1 LATGLCLDAEN
12 VDIKQK
18 IMYLKFTDRSMNIHM
33 PHRKHN
39 KITSKVKFSSQA
51 AAEEELLNKN
61 SWVHVNDAAETSL
74 FRGEKISDLYV
85 RIHDIQGCHQGHLDQ
100 VEEWI
105 NTHHPNNDIN
115 WVVTKQYIQHI
126 EYWSR

>member
-1 LATGLCLDAEN
+1 MATGLCLDAEN

-18 IMYLKFTDRSMNIHM
+18 QLMYLKFSNKSMNIYM
-33 PHRKHN
+33 PHRKR
-39 KITSKVKFSSQA
+39 KKTTPTAKFSSQA
-51 AAEEELLNKN
+51 AEEEELNKN
-61 SWVHVNDAAETSL
+61 TWVHVNDAAETSL
-74 FRGEKISDLYV
+74 FRGEKVSELYV
-85 RIHDIQGCHQGHLDQ
+85 RIHNIHGCHQGHLDQ

>member
-1 LATGLCLDAEN
+1 MN
-12 VDIKQK
+12 
-18 IMYLKFTDRSMNIHM
+18 LKCTDRSMNIYM
-33 PHRKHN
+33 PHRQRK
-39 KITSKVKFSSQA
+39 KTTPTVKFSSH
-51 AAEEELLNKN
+51 AAEEEDLNKN
-61 SWVHVNDAAETSL
+61 TWVHVNDAAETSL
-74 FRGEKISDLYV
+74 FRGEKVSELYV
-85 RIHDIQGCHQGHLDQ
+85 RIHNLHGCHQGHLDQ

>member
-1 LATGLCLDAEN
+1 MN
-12 VDIKQK
+12 
-18 IMYLKFTDRSMNIHM
+18 LKFTDRSMNIYM
-33 PHRKHN
+33 PHRKR
-39 KITSKVKFSSQA
+39 KKTTPTVKFSSQA
-51 AAEEELLNKN
+51 AEEEDLNKN
-61 SWVHVNDAAETSL
+61 TWVHVNDAAETSL
-74 FRGEKISDLYV
+74 FRGEKVSELYV
-85 RIHDIQGCHQGHLDQ
+85 RIHNIHGCHQGHLDQ

>member
-1 LATGLCLDAEN
+1 
-12 VDIKQK
+12 
-18 IMYLKFTDRSMNIHM
+18 MYLRFTDRSMNIHM
-33 PHRKHN
+33 PHRKR
-39 KITSKVKFSSQA
+39 KKTTPTVKFSSQA

-74 FRGEKISDLYV
+74 FRGEKVSELYV
-85 RIHDIQGCHQGHLDQ
+85 RIHNIHGCHQGHLDQ

-115 WVVTKQYIQHI
+115 WVATKHYIQHI

>member
-1 LATGLCLDAEN
+1 
-12 VDIKQK
+12 
-18 IMYLKFTDRSMNIHM
+18 MYLKFTDRSMNIHM

-74 FRGEKISDLYV
+74 FRGEKVSELYV
-85 RIHDIQGCHQGHLDQ
+85 RIHDIQGCHQCHLDQ

>member
-1 LATGLCLDAEN
+1 MCLNAEN

-18 IMYLKFTDRSMNIHM
+18 QSMYLKFTNRSMNIYM
-33 PHRKHN
+33 PHRKR
-39 KITSKVKFSSQA
+39 KKTTAKVEYKFSSQA
-51 AAEEELLNKN
+51 AEEEDLNKN
-61 SWVHVNDAAETSL
+61 TWIHVNDAAETSL
-74 FRGEKISDLYV
+74 FRGEKVSELYV
-85 RIHDIQGCHQGHLDQ
+85 RIHNLHCCHQGHLDQ

>member
-1 LATGLCLDAEN
+1 ML
-12 VDIKQK
+12 
-18 IMYLKFTDRSMNIHM
+18 LKFSDRSMNIYM
-33 PHRKHN
+33 PHRKR
-39 KITSKVKFSSQA
+39 KKTTPTVKFSSH
-51 AAEEELLNKN
+51 AAEEEELNEN

-74 FRGEKISDLYV
+74 FRGEKVSELYV
-85 RIHDIQGCHQGHLDQ
+85 RIHNIHGCHQGHLDQ

-115 WVVTKQYIQHI
+115 WVVTKQFIQHV